1 MSHCNSQ
8 DAKERD
14 LYSASEELLD
24 TVCCFLARQ
33 EINEE
38 PKKKQY
44 PEVDLLVSMQLAQSA
59 SAKPRSCNDDCLE
72 KNRPRPGEPL

>member
-8 DAKERD
+8 DAKDRD
-14 LYSASEELLD
+14 RYSASEELLE

-33 EINEE
+33 EINED

-44 PEVDLLVSMQLAQSA
+44 PEVDLL
-59 SAKPRSCNDDCLE
+59 
-72 KNRPRPGEPL
+72 